1 MKQENKKRNR
11 YSDAELAEFKELV
24 LAKKEKVKSEII
36 ALESRLGNKN
46 SGDEYDTRHD
56 GFDHVQELSMR
67 EDLIRD
73 IGRQKTLLRD
83 LNLALIRIENK
94 TYGVCVTSGEL
105 IPKARLQLVPHATKT
120 VAVKNNRTNHKIK

>member
-1 MKQENKKRNR
+1 MKQGSTSKR

-24 LAKKEKVKSEII
+24 LAKKERIESEINS
-36 ALESRLGNKN
+36 LKSRINNNN
-46 SGDEYDTRHD
+46 SGDEFDTRHD
-56 GFDHVQELSMR
+56 GFDHAQELAAK
-67 EDLIRD
+67 EELIRD
-73 IGRQKTLLRD
+73 IGRQETLLRD

-120 VAVKNNRTNHKIK
+120 VAVKNSRTNYKKQ